1 VSART
6 RGLGANA
13 SLVLAGDAVAKAG
26 MFVALLVLAHT
37 MTVAEYARLGIA
49 MAAMLIATSVL
60 DGGVGIVAVREGAS
74 DPERRLPLLYA
85 GGVARGPL
93 AAGVAAV
100 LLAAGLA
107 VDELALA
114 LAVLAAALVNAA
126 QLALFATF
134 RSAQNLLNEALAK
147 GFCGIA
153 YPAVC
158 LGVSA
163 AGYRSA
169 FAAMLALAVPPLV
182 TLPLLVARA
191 RRGAG
196 PRREPL
202 AALPL
207 LRRSLPFALIA
218 VVTLLYYRAP
228 VLLMGILSTHAATA
242 SYAVAANIGFGLL
255 MIPAAVATG
264 LLPKLAAETDNH
276 TSVRLVRRALVWT
289 MSIVV
294 AVNLAVAGGSIWLVP
309 VLYGDTY
316 RSALAPLL
324 VLLASGV
331 VIGAAGIVGTAL
343 VAMGRRRDVV
353 RQVLLA
359 LAVNVVAAVVL
370 IPALAAE
377 GAALATLLTELVSL
391 AILSSAFARCT
402 ASGLSLRPASLRRH
416 RRAVTVQ

>member
-1 VSART
+1 
-6 RGLGANA
+6 
-13 SLVLAGDAVAKAG
+13 
-26 MFVALLVLAHT
+26 MFAALLVLAHT

-49 MAAMLIATSVL
+49 MAAMLIVTSVL

-74 DPERRLPLLYA
+74 DPESRVRLLHA
-85 GGVARGPL
+85 GMVARGPL
-93 AAGVAAV
+93 AAAAAAV
-100 LLAAGLA
+100 VLTAGLV
-107 VDELALA
+107 VDQLALA
-114 LAVLAAALVNAA
+114 LAILIAALVNAA
-126 QLALFATF
+126 QLGLFATF
-134 RSAQNLLNEALAK
+134 RSAQNLLTEAVAK

-158 LGVSA
+158 LAVSA

-182 TLPLLVARA
+182 TLPVLLARA
-191 RRGAG
+191 TRGAG
-196 PRREPL
+196 LRREPL

-228 VLLMGILSTHAATA
+228 MLLMGVLSTHAATA

-255 MIPAAVATG
+255 MLPAAVATG
-264 LLPKLAAETDNH
+264 LLPKLAAETDND
-276 TSVRLVRRALVWT
+276 TRVRVVRRALAWT
-289 MSIVV
+289 TAIVV
-294 AVNLAVAGGSIWLVP
+294 AANVAVAGGSRWVVP
-309 VLYGDTY
+309 ELYGNAY
-316 RSALAPLL
+316 RGAFAPLL

-353 RQVLLA
+353 RQVLVA
-359 LAVNVVAAVVL
+359 LGVNVVAAFVL

-377 GAALATLLTELVSL
+377 GAALATLLTEVISL
-391 AILSSAFARCT
+391 AILSCTFLRCT
-402 ASGLSLRPASLRRH
+402 ATGSFLRPASRRRH
-416 RRAVTVQ
+416 RGAVTVP